1 MKYEKDWN
9 GRSIKMEELVL
20 KFIVAPLLAVLG
32 IYVVGTFIVAVI
44 GIPGAVVSLFVA
56 VGGFGYLANKFW
68 S

>member
-1 MKYEKDWN
+1 
-9 GRSIKMEELVL
+9 MEELVL

>member
-1 MKYEKDWN
+1 MQ
-9 GRSIKMEELVL
+9 ELVV
-20 KFIVAPLLAVLG
+20 KFIVAPVLAVLG
-32 IYVVGTFIVAVI
+32 IYIVGTFIVDAI